1 MKAKLVEI
9 VKVRHYKRPK
19 KLVCLQCDNCLK
31 IPLMYCLVDNK
42 FKLASKRTNCPFYG
56 KENK

>member
-1 MKAKLVEI
+1 MKTKLVEI

-31 IPLMYCLVDNK
+31 NPMYYCLVDNK
-42 FKLASKRTNCPFYG
+42 FKLASKRTDCPFYG
-56 KENK
+56 KE